1 MGSTQGQQVQNP
13 RASFSAPQT
22 KAAVNSAEDALLS
35 PKGSPRSPAKP
46 TAWQLQ
52 GCSSVADGSQVH
64 WSFTPVLIPRESCGE
79 WDTACQCPCWSA
91 DTCCGGKG
99 VLGPVGV
106 PGMLP
111 DQASVLQDPAMVC
124 VPEKTVISKK

>member
-1 MGSTQGQQVQNP
+1 MGSKQGQQLQNP

-46 TAWQLQ
+46 TAWQLKGAAARLTAARSIGPSPQ
-52 GCSSVADGSQVH
+52 CSSQGRA
-64 WSFTPVLIPRESCGE
+64 GE
-79 WDTACQCPCWSA
+79 WDRACQCPCWSA

-99 VLGPVGV
+99 VLGPVGL

-111 DQASVLQDPAMVC
+111 DQASVLQDPSMVC